1 VSIRSPVNLSGT
13 SSASGEVYAAGDG
26 QTRGMVATDVPSGQV
41 LALPVGP
48 AWAFRM
54 VRLNEWVRERFWSIP
69 VALVLAGVLTAVV
82 VSRPDLVGVP
92 SDWDLGHVVRI
103 RTADTMLQVMASSM
117 LTFVGVVFAITL
129 VGLQLASSQ
138 LSPRVIRTFVRSGV
152 TKTAFGV
159 FLATFAF
166 AVTGLAIDNV
176 TDTAAASRTVAA
188 AVAMLGVAIAV
199 FIVYVTAT
207 MRLLEVGWVITAVAN
222 EARVAIR
229 RTSPP
234 ESEYVPADPPVLTAE
249 PHRVHLRTTDTR
261 GFQGVLGTV
270 LGLDRHQL
278 VRLAHTHQCVIELL
292 PRIGEYVPT
301 GGPVFAVHGGSPPG
315 DREVLACLSLGRAR
329 TLYQDPTF
337 GIRQLVDVGTQALS
351 PAINQPSTTVQ
362 VIDRLHDLLLRLGWV
377 PMPTGLHVDSDGVVR
392 LVEPTHDG
400 TYLLNLAFQEISQ
413 LGASS
418 WHVTR
423 RLAAAY
429 DDLAIASPEDWQ
441 PTIASL
447 QVSLERMSR
456 EQSPAA
462 WDVGAAVFPDRLGLG

>member
-1 VSIRSPVNLSGT
+1 
-13 SSASGEVYAAGDG
+13 
-26 QTRGMVATDVPSGQV
+26 MVAADAPSGQV
-41 LALPVGP
+41 LALPVGA
-48 AWAFRM
+48 AWAFRV
-54 VRLNEWVRERFWSIP
+54 VRVNEWVRDRFWTIP

-82 VSRPDLVGVP
+82 VCRPDLLGLP
-92 SDWDLGHVVRI
+92 TDWDLGHVVRI
-103 RTADTMLQVMASSM
+103 RTANTMLQVMASSM

-166 AVTGLAIDNV
+166 AVTGLAFDNV
-176 TDTAAASRTVAA
+176 DDVAAASRTVGA

-229 RTSPP
+229 HTSPP
-234 ESEYVPADPPVLTAE
+234 ASAYVPADAPTLTVGS
-249 PHRVHLRTTDTR
+249 HTIHLRSTDTR
-261 GFQGVLGTV
+261 GFRGVLGTV
-270 LGLDRHQL
+270 LGIDRHRLVQL
-278 VRLAHTHQCVIELL
+278 ARTHGCVIELL

-301 GGPVFAVHGGSPPG
+301 GGAVFAVHGGPPPG
-315 DREVLACLSLGRAR
+315 DREALACLSLGRAR

-377 PMPTGLHVDSDGVVR
+377 PSRPACTSTRTGWSASWSRPTTGR
-392 LVEPTHDG
+392 TC
-400 TYLLNLAFQEISQ
+400 
-413 LGASS
+413 
-418 WHVTR
+418 
-423 RLAAAY
+423 
-429 DDLAIASPEDWQ
+429 
-441 PTIASL
+441 
-447 QVSLERMSR
+447 
-456 EQSPAA
+456 
-462 WDVGAAVFPDRLGLG
+462 

>member
-1 VSIRSPVNLSGT
+1 MAQAR
-13 SSASGEVYAAGDG
+13 E
-26 QTRGMVATDVPSGQV
+26 V
-41 LALPVGP
+41 LALPVG
-48 AWAFRM
+48 AAREYRLA
-54 VRLNEWVRERFWSIP
+54 RLNEWVRERFWSIP
-69 VALVLAGVLTAVV
+69 AALVLGGVLLAVV
-82 VSRPDLVGVP
+82 VSRPGVVALP
-92 SDWDLGHVVRI
+92 DGWDLGHLVRI
-103 RTADTMLQVMASSM
+103 RTANTMLQVMASSM

-138 LSPRVIRTFVRSGV
+138 LSPRVIRTFVRSNV

-166 AVTGLAIDNV
+166 AVTGIAFDNV
-176 TDTAAASRTVAA
+176 DDAAAASRTVGA
-188 AVAMLGVAIAV
+188 AVALLALAIGV

-229 RTSPP
+229 HAYRP
-234 ESEYVPADPPVLTAE
+234 ESAYVLVDPPTLTAE
-249 PHRVHLRTTDTR
+249 PRTIHLGSTDTHH
-261 GFQGVLGTV
+261 FKGVLGTV
-270 LGLDRHQL
+270 LGLDRHRLVQL
-278 VRLAHTHQCVIELL
+278 AQANDCVIELL

-301 GGPVFAVHGGSPPG
+301 GGPVFAVHGGSPPPE
-315 DREVLACLSLGRAR
+315 RELLACLDLGRAR

-377 PMPTGLHVDSDGVVR
+377 PTPTGLHVDSETVVR
-392 LVEPTHDG
+392 LVEPTHEPS
-400 TYLLNLAFQEISQ
+400 YVLNLAFREISQ

-429 DDLAIASPEDWQ
+429 DDLEEVSPEDWR
-441 PTIASL
+441 PAIVDL
-447 QVSLERMSR
+447 RLSLERMSR
-456 EQSPAA
+456 AHAP
-462 WDVGAAVFPDRLGLG
+462 DVGDHESAVVPDRLGLG

>member
-1 VSIRSPVNLSGT
+1 MAR
-13 SSASGEVYAAGDG
+13 
-26 QTRGMVATDVPSGQV
+26 RGQV
-41 LALPVGP
+41 LALPVG
-48 AWAFRM
+48 ASWEYRL

-69 VALVLAGVLTAVV
+69 VALVLAGVLLAVA
-82 VSRPDLVGVP
+82 VSRPDLMGLP
-92 SDWDLGHVVRI
+92 TNWDLGHVVRI
-103 RTADTMLQVMASSM
+103 RTANTMLEVMASSM

-138 LSPRVIRTFVRSGV
+138 LSPRVIRTFVRSNV

-166 AVTGLAIDNV
+166 AVTMMAFDNV
-176 TDTAAASRTVAA
+176 DNAAAASRTVGAA
-188 AVAMLGVAIAV
+188 LALLGLAIGV

-229 RTSPP
+229 RASPP
-234 ESEYVPADPPVLTAE
+234 ESAYVLADPPELTAE
-249 PHRVHLRTTDTR
+249 PHTIHLSSTDTR
-261 GFQGVLGTV
+261 NFKGVLGTV

-278 VRLAHTHQCVIELL
+278 VRLGHRHDCVIELL

-301 GGPVFAVHGGSPPG
+301 GGPVFAVYGGSPPR
-315 DREVLACLSLGRAR
+315 DHDVLACLDLGRAR

-351 PAINQPSTTVQ
+351 PAINQPSTTIQ

-377 PMPTGLHVDSDGVVR
+377 PIPTGLHVDSDGEVR
-392 LVEPTHDG
+392 LVEPTHQAS
-400 TYLLNLAFQEISQ
+400 YLLNLAFQEISQ
-413 LGASS
+413 LGSSS

-429 DDLAIASPEDWQ
+429 DDLEAASPEDWR
-441 PTIASL
+441 PTIVGLRA
-447 QVSLERMSR
+447 SLERMAREQAPGSR
-456 EQSPAA
+456 E
-462 WDVGAAVFPDRLGLG
+462 DDAAVSPDRLGLG